1 MLAYPLVLKRHK
13 GWEMD
18 RTDSTAK
25 VPLSFWVVAGLGV
38 VWNGFA
44 VLVYWLTAT
53 HDQQTLAQTPPEMA
67 SALADTPTWAI
78 AAWGLAVVAALA
90 GSLLLILRRKLA
102 VPAFVVSL
110 AGLLVLTVYQIASDM
125 PMSLVQVITIW
136 LVALFL
142 LRFSSSEAGKGML
155 R

>member
-1 MLAYPLVLKRHK
+1 
-13 GWEMD
+13 MD

-102 VPAFVVSL
+102 VPAFVASL

-125 PMSLVQVITIW
+125 PMSLVQVGTIW